1 MREVSIKIKKYYIQ
15 LVFFFLV
22 VLFVTRQIPLMKYSF
37 IMNISLFIFFI
48 LNSKYIIQNIRKNK
62 FIGLSTSFIVMMLF
76 FMVFYSFCLGNN
88 LFLITRFFIILG
100 LILFAYFVKPHTEY
114 ISIFIFFITLQALFV
129 IGLEIF
135 LIIFFD
141 DQSYRP
147 LRMYFLNNN
156 FGDIYISTGKL
167 FRIQL
172 MGNALLPFAFFI
184 SMIYYEKK
192 KKKFFTSI
200 FLIAILCAGNFA
212 FILGVLLFSV
222 LYYIYTTKWT
232 MQKLAQNT
240 IFGIVLFLIVSFPA
254 FNYLI
259 EVVKYKSM
267 ESNPVRID
275 QANVLINDLSENFG
289 TALFGKGLGNTIDVT
304 TQWRN
309 YSNSIYYELQS
320 LYILNQVGI
329 LFFVLYV
336 TINIIIAKYIMKHTS
351 VILAYF
357 CYIFYALF
365 NPYFLDTNHIVAII
379 VLLSLKKI
387 LDEKN
392 ILNNSYI

>member
-259 EVVKYKSM
+259 GIKS
-267 ESNPVRID
+267 
-275 QANVLINDLSENFG
+275 SENRSS
-289 TALFGKGLGNTIDVT
+289 K
-304 TQWRN
+304 
-309 YSNSIYYELQS
+309 
-320 LYILNQVGI
+320 
-329 LFFVLYV
+329 
-336 TINIIIAKYIMKHTS
+336 
-351 VILAYF
+351 
-357 CYIFYALF
+357 CF
-365 NPYFLDTNHIVAII
+365 N
-379 VLLSLKKI
+379 
-387 LDEKN
+387 
-392 ILNNSYI
+392 